1 MSNQTFLVGTGSETI
16 YACRLTANG
25 QVELLH
31 ENKSGKGP
39 SWLLANNDLLY
50 VVNEQEDKIET
61 FTIDDRIQG
70 KLTSKNTVSSKGS
83 TPCSLALDPTKK
95 WLAVAKFV

>member
-16 YACRLTANG
+16 YSCRLTVNG
-25 QVELLH
+25 QLELLH
-31 ENKSGKGP
+31 QNKSGKGP
-39 SWLLANNDLLY
+39 SWLLDNDGLLY

-70 KLTSKNTVSSKGS
+70 ILTSKNTISSKGS